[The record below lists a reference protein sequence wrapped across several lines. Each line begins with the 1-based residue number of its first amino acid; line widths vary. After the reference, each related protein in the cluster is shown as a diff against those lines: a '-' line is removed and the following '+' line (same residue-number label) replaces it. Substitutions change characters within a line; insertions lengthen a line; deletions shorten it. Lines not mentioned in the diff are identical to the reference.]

1 MRFKQKI
8 FFKPLSNRAKARGRI
23 ENELGLKDGVAR
35 RYGSFNHLCQGFAR
49 WNFWGLQ
56 FFFCFFGLG
65 QYWECRGHE
74 HARLRPGRSLSVHD
88 AGARFVE
95 SIRFQHFPV
104 KVHKACLT

>member
-35 RYGSFNHLCQGFAR
+35 RHGSFNHLCPGFAR

-56 FFFCFFGLG
+56 FFFVFLAWGSTGNAEVTSMPAFVLDVASQFMMQAPGL
-65 QYWECRGHE
+65 WN
-74 HARLRPGRSLSVHD
+74 L
-88 AGARFVE
+88 
-95 SIRFQHFPV
+95 
-104 KVHKACLT
+104 